1 MRELSLNR
9 PVHLA
14 GRDAFYE
21 QAVKLLEG
29 DLMNYSA
36 ADRWEKC
43 RAISSFIQLAKE
55 HADFAMRGMECGR
68 EEKLF
73 LQFLVLLLDS
83 AQALQVMTKHEHL
96 LASDRELLRELL
108 GQDTELIERSA
119 AEHRQLASNLTK
131 ETVLLIQMATKAFE
145 RLKEKNLGEFDKD
158 DARPRYKRAHESFLK
173 QRP

>member
-14 GRDAFYE
+14 GRDVFYD
-21 QAVKLLEG
+21 QAVKLLQG
-29 DLMNYSA
+29 DLMNYPA
-36 ADRWEKC
+36 NDRWEKC
-43 RAISSFIQLAKE
+43 RAITGFIQLAKE
-55 HADFAMRGMECGR
+55 HADFAMRGMECSR

-73 LQFLVLLLDS
+73 LQFLVLLVDS

-119 AEHRQLASNLTK
+119 VEHRQLAQNLIR
-131 ETVLLIQMATKAFE
+131 ETVQLIQMATTAFDK
-145 RLKEKNLGEFDKD
+145 LKQKNLAEFDKD
-158 DARPRYKRAHESFLK
+158 DARPRYQRAHDSFLK